1 MDYIKRI
8 NLSFDLR
15 REKDRQVYEIL
26 SLKQHKTAFIVKAV
40 LSYETGRQNA
50 VDNKEFIKQALRE
63 VLVEMNI
70 KSIENKQEREEAI
83 PDTVFDIFEQIR

>member
-15 REKDRQVYEIL
+15 REKDRQVCDIL
-26 SLKQHKTAFIVKAV
+26 SVIKHRTAYVTEAV
-40 LSYETGRQNA
+40 LAYEMGNQNTIDKN
-50 VDNKEFIKQALRE
+50 VIKQALQE

-70 KSIENKQEREEAI
+70 KSVRISKKGKRLYQ
-83 PDTVFDIFEQIR
+83 DSV

>member
-15 REKDRQVYEIL
+15 REKDRQVCDIL
-26 SLKQHKTAFIVKAV
+26 SVIKHKTAYVTEAV
-40 LSYETGRQNA
+40 LAYEMGNQNTIDKN
-50 VDNKEFIKQALRE
+50 VIKQALRE

-70 KSIENKQEREEAI
+70 KSIENKQEREEVI
-83 PDTVFDIFEQIR
+83 PETVFDIFEQM

>member
-1 MDYIKRI
+1 LSYKRI

-15 REKDRQVYEIL
+15 RVRDAQAYVIL
-26 SLKQHKTAFIVKAV
+26 SSKTHKTEYIVD
-40 LSYETGRQNA
+40 LLLNNEE
-50 VDNKEFIKQALRE
+50 VDNHSIDKETVKQALRE

-83 PDTVFDIFEQIR
+83 PETVFDIFEQM

>member
-1 MDYIKRI
+1 MSYKRI

-15 REKDRQVYEIL
+15 RVRDAQAYVIL
-26 SLKQHKTAFIVKAV
+26 SSKTHKTEYIVD
-40 LSYETGRQNA
+40 LLLNNEE
-50 VDNKEFIKQALRE
+50 VDNHSIDKETVKQALRE

-83 PDTVFDIFEQIR
+83 PETVFDIFEQM